1 MAIDQTGTGDWDG
14 KALSG
19 SVVANGTPTKVSADH
34 DAIHTLAAEFNEAH
48 ADRIGSARVP
58 ADRYLP
64 GRWTWGP
71 PKPSN
76 DWY

>member
-1 MAIDQTGTGDWDG
+1 MSIDRTRTIDLDG
-14 KALSG
+14 KALSV
-19 SVVANGTPTKVSADH
+19 SVVANGTPAKVSVDH
-34 DAIHTLAAEFNEAH
+34 DTVYILGTEFNEAE
-48 ADRIGSARVP
+48 AGGIGGGAS

-71 PKPSN
+71 PKSSN